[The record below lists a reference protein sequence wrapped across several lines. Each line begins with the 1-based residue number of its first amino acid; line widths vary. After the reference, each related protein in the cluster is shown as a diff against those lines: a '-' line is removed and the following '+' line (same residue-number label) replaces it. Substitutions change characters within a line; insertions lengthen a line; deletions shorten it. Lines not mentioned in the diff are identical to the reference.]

1 MFRNLSTGAIG
12 IQANMNEGLALA
24 KEAEFEGLDLNIGE
38 ASQLAE
44 EHSVD
49 YVKELWDDAGIA
61 MGGWGF
67 GVNWRGSDA
76 DYYAGL
82 AHLPARAEL
91 AAELGCFRTTTVVG
105 PASNDMTFQDNWDF
119 SVKRLRGVAEIL
131 MVHGHSIGLEFIGPA
146 TSRKSAK
153 HLFAYSMDAMLGL
166 AAAIGTG
173 NVGLL
178 FDTWHWYTCRSTVDD
193 VRKLSASDVV
203 YVHINDAPAGIDPD
217 EQIDNIRCL
226 PAETGVIQL
235 TELMQI
241 LKDIGYEGP
250 VTPEPFSKKVNE
262 MEPADAAKATAESLN
277 QVWQNAGL

>member
-1 MFRNLSTGAIG
+1 MK
-12 IQANMNEGLALA
+12 EGLALA
-24 KEAEFEGLDLNIGE
+24 KNSGFDGLDLNIGE
-38 ASQLAE
+38 ANQLAQ

-49 YVKELWDDAGIA
+49 YVKELWAESGIA

-82 AHLPARAEL
+82 AQLPARAEL

-105 PASNDMTFQDNWDF
+105 PASNEMTFQENWDF
-119 SVKRLRGVAEIL
+119 SVKRLRSVAEIL
-131 MVHGHSIGLEFIGPA
+131 KAYGHSIGLEFIGPA

-166 AAAIGTG
+166 SAAVGTG

-226 PAETGVIQL
+226 PAETGVIPL

-241 LKDIGYEGP
+241 LDSIGYEGP
-250 VTPEPFSKKVNE
+250 VTPEPFSKKVSE
-262 MEPADAAKATAESLN
+262 MSPPDAAKTTAESLN
-277 QVWQNAGL
+277 QVWENAGL